1 MPCRHGE
8 TGIRNRLKIGL
19 FGLRV
24 RFPLAAPN
32 DVVKYC
38 WIARTKQSVI
48 TLAALIT
55 PSSRLE
61 RKKYDVERYQA
72 SNRTARYGNSVDA
85 LPSDYRRRS
94 FGCGRTGLFS
104 AVFLVVEGIVGVD
117 SWAMEAVF
125 MAVAFTFV
133 VGFALLWCAESF
145 TLKMRERFR
154 PFAYATVGLIGY
166 GVWSLLVFSATIN
179 SVLAMVG
186 ESVLT
191 NGQIGAIALNGA
203 ALGFVAF
210 LFAKLL
216 DVKLG
221 NRKTTAIIMLVV
233 EVTAAI
239 IGLIIMILM
248 FRALYAA

>member
-1 MPCRHGE
+1 MTSKDIKPVIEQPDTEIPLMLSQAIIVAGVLAVGE
-8 TGIRNRLKIGL
+8 LACSPLYFSLLKASL
-19 FGLRV
+19 
-24 RFPLAAPN
+24 
-32 DVVKYC
+32 
-38 WIARTKQSVI
+38 
-48 TLAALIT
+48 ALI
-55 PSSRLE
+55 P
-61 RKKYDVERYQA
+61 
-72 SNRTARYGNSVDA
+72 
-85 LPSDYRRRS
+85 
-94 FGCGRTGLFS
+94 
-104 AVFLVVEGIVGVD
+104 
-117 SWAMEAVF
+117 WAMEAVF

-154 PFAYATVGLIGY
+154 PFAYAIVGLIGY

-186 ESVLT
+186 GGSVLT

>member
-1 MPCRHGE
+1 MTSKDIKPVIEQPDTEIPLMLSQAIIVAGVLAVGE
-8 TGIRNRLKIGL
+8 LVCSPLYFSLLKASL
-19 FGLRV
+19 
-24 RFPLAAPN
+24 
-32 DVVKYC
+32 
-38 WIARTKQSVI
+38 
-48 TLAALIT
+48 ALI
-55 PSSRLE
+55 P
-61 RKKYDVERYQA
+61 
-72 SNRTARYGNSVDA
+72 
-85 LPSDYRRRS
+85 
-94 FGCGRTGLFS
+94 
-104 AVFLVVEGIVGVD
+104 
-117 SWAMEAVF
+117 WAMEAVF

-145 TLKMRERFR
+145 TIKMRERFR
-154 PFAYATVGLIGY
+154 PFAYAIVGLIGY
-166 GVWSLLVFSATIN
+166 GAWSLLVFSATIN